1 MSVRIKILLAVVAAF
16 AKFEMK
22 AEDAFASDKFT
33 FLNIAP
39 FSPGSEAQLVREMV
53 EYRDRTGNDV
63 VLYSLTLNPEGYPAI
78 RKAEHL
84 VASYRLLKKELA
96 GTGVRLGVLVQATL
110 GHWPRVDKN
119 EEPWARSITLEGKA
133 KRFCPID
140 PGCRDYLETVATL
153 LAKEKPC
160 FILFDDDVHASGSF
174 GVECFCER
182 HVAKFNAANGTTYT
196 ADEFRAAVAN
206 SKPDDATSR
215 AFLKFQRDF
224 VNDLAD
230 VMRAAIDKVDPAIPA
245 GACMPYRERR
255 FAGETARRFAAK
267 GQPAVLR
274 IDNSLYAQRTLAT
287 FPQCVAYT
295 QAISDYHKEI
305 PYLLDESDSCP
316 HNRYSLPASLLDM
329 KLCAGIFCGLRGSKL
344 WYVNAHKGR
353 FPVSRGFTDKLAE
366 HKGLYSALVAAVN
379 GTRMEGVCVPSVG
392 GRKPWHCSWQGERFV
407 PEKSWAT
414 GMAGVFGV
422 PFTCRNASPGAICAL
437 GGADAVA
444 ALADDE
450 FREMFK
456 GRVLVDGQAALALTA
471 RGFAESMGVR
481 AEKKDFAYNSE
492 RDLATGDAYPF
503 SKSAE
508 TPWLTPLAKDAKAI
522 THLCYAPYAGSPDVE
537 KIAPASVLSTNA
549 QGGKVLV
556 TAFPAEGAGWRQPA
570 WTDIRKEWL
579 RLMLTNLGWNDFE
592 VLADQDVVCLKR
604 VAADGT
610 VLLGV
615 FNAHVDPLKAVP
627 LRTPGPVA
635 SLEAL
640 GADGQWRATAFTK
653 TVRGVDISISVP
665 ASQSV
670 FFRVKLQASQS
681 KTKDDAD
688 SSLPR

>member
-1 MSVRIKILLAVVAAF
+1 MKKSIFLLAAAAAF
-16 AKFEMK
+16 CAS
-22 AEDAFASDKFT
+22 AQGVFAPDKFT

-39 FSPGSEAQLVREMV
+39 FSPGTEAQLAREMV

-63 VLYSLTLNPEGYPAI
+63 VLYSLTLNPEGFPAI

-84 VASYRLLKKELA
+84 VASYRVLRKELE
-96 GTGVRLGVLVQATL
+96 GTGVKLGVLVQATL

-119 EEPWARSITLEGKA
+119 EEPWARSITLEGKT

-140 PGCRDYLETVATL
+140 PGCKDYLEKVATL
-153 LAKEKPC
+153 LAREKPC

-174 GVECFCER
+174 GVECFCDR
-182 HVAKFNAANGTTYT
+182 HVAKFNAENGTKYT

-206 SKPDDATSR
+206 SKPDDPTSR

-230 VMRAAIDKVDPAIPA
+230 VMRAAIDKVDPAIAA
-245 GACMPYRERR
+245 GACMPYREHR

-274 IDNSLYAQRTLAT
+274 IDNSLYSHRTLTT
-287 FPQCVAYT
+287 FPWCVAYT
-295 QAISDYHKEI
+295 QAISDYQKGI

-316 HNRYSLPASLLDM
+316 HNRYSLSAALLDM
-329 KLCAGIFCGLRGSKL
+329 KLCSGIFCGLRGSKL

-366 HKGLYSALVAAVN
+366 HRGLYSALVAAVN
-379 GTRMEGVCVPSVG
+379 GTRMEGVWIPSVG
-392 GRKPWHCSWQGERFV
+392 GRKPWHCSWQAESFV
-407 PEKSWAT
+407 PEKSWTT

-422 PFTCRNASPGAICAL
+422 PFVCRNASPGAICAL

-444 ALADDE
+444 ALSDAE
-450 FREMFK
+450 LAEIFK

-471 RGFAESMGVR
+471 RGFAEQMGVK
-481 AEKKDFAYNSE
+481 AEKMDFAYNSE
-492 RDLATGDAYPF
+492 RDLATGDVYPF
-503 SKSAE
+503 SKLAE
-508 TPWLTPLAKDAKAI
+508 TPWLTPLAKGARTI
-522 THLCYAPYAGSPDVE
+522 THLCYTPYGGSPDVE
-537 KIAPASVLSTNA
+537 TVAPASVLSTNA

-556 TAFPAEGAGWRQPA
+556 TAFPAQGSGWVPS
-570 WTDIRKEWL
+570 WTDIRKEWF
-579 RLMLTNLGWNDFE
+579 RLMLSQLGWNDFE

-615 FNAHVDPLKAVP
+615 FNANVDPLKTVP

-635 SLEAL
+635 SLEVL
-640 GADGQWRATAFTK
+640 GADGQWRAAPFAKTAA
-653 TVRGVDISISVP
+653 GVDVSVAVP
-665 ASQSV
+665 ASQAA
-670 FFRVKLQASQS
+670 FFRVK
-681 KTKDDAD
+681 
-688 SSLPR
+688 